1 MRYVRIL
8 ADAWSL
14 TTSTKKLTW
23 FVFAPSVAF
32 IIMFIAE
39 IAWQYAFAGEEFGW
53 IEHGRTFEIIGTSF
67 SAVRDSGLLWLVIT
81 FVILGA
87 LLLFVLQPW
96 IHATLILSIR
106 QKFEQPERRLSLRK
120 KVFEGHA
127 HFVSLLEYHAVLM
140 PFSFVSIMF
149 YAISFYRY
157 THGGDTYFSL
167 VIPSLIILGIMS
179 ILAHFFLIFMPFF
192 LVCEK
197 QEFFKSMTH
206 SVGLVFLH
214 FGKTV
219 SLFLVMI
226 LVSLR
231 VVVNAL
237 VIIGVPLGLV
247 AVGTYFATSN
257 FYSIFLAFAGIISLF
272 LIAGTGYLTSI
283 LEVFAIS
290 FWYRAFQVFREAD
303 AAEEK
308 GEVGE
313 VINSSKEMA
322 VQQPEEQPQA
332 QQAVKVVHVV
342 HHMQPGVPM
351 PDPSTFTDIPGEVT
365 EIKEEPPVPIE
376 EKPDVDSTFQ

>member
-1 MRYVRIL
+1 
-8 ADAWSL
+8 
-14 TTSTKKLTW
+14 
-23 FVFAPSVAF
+23 
-32 IIMFIAE
+32 MFIAE
-39 IAWQYAFAGEEFGW
+39 VAWQYGFAGEEFGW

-67 SAVRDSGLLWLVIT
+67 SVVRDSGLLWLVIV

-106 QKFEQPERRLSLRK
+106 QKFAQPERRLSLRK
-120 KVFEGHA
+120 KIFEGHT
-127 HFVSLLEYHAVLM
+127 HFVQLLEYHALLM

-167 VIPSLIILGIMS
+167 VLPSLLILGVIS
-179 ILAHFFLIFMPFF
+179 IFVHFFLIFMPFF

-231 VVVNAL
+231 VVVNTL
-237 VIIGVPLGLV
+237 VIIGVPLGLISI
-247 AVGTYFATSN
+247 GTYFATSN
-257 FYSIFLAFAGIISLF
+257 FYSIFLIFAGIISLF

-283 LEVFAIS
+283 LEVFAVS
-290 FWYRAFQVFREAD
+290 FWYKAFQVFRAAD
-303 AAEEK
+303 AAEEA
-308 GEVGE
+308 GEVSE
-313 VINSSKEMA
+313 VLESSKELTIQKPKEQFQE
-322 VQQPEEQPQA
+322 QQT
-332 QQAVKVVHVV
+332 VKVVHVV
-342 HHMQPGVPM
+342 HHVQVGASM
-351 PDPSTFTDIPGEVT
+351 PDPSTFTDIPGEIT
-365 EIKEEPPVPIE
+365 EIQEEPPLPIE
-376 EKPDVDSTFQ
+376 EKPDVDSFQQ